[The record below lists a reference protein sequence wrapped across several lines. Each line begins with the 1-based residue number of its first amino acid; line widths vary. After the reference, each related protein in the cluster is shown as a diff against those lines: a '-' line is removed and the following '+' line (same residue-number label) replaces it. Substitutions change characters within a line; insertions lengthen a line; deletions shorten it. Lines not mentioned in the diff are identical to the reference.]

1 MSNAVFFM
9 RKRIEED
16 LKVELEERSFSI
28 VTNKFIGTTVEPH
41 PISEC
46 DIIDCNG
53 LLPDQ
58 FENTRDDD
66 DHLLRIMDD
75 SEIMCSVHKA
85 NIPIAK
91 YRNAI
96 ADPETDYG
104 PGFRCAEC
112 AKCITYK

>member
-1 MSNAVFFM
+1 
-9 RKRIEED
+9 
-16 LKVELEERSFSI
+16 
-28 VTNKFIGTTVEPH
+28 
-41 PISEC
+41 
-46 DIIDCNG
+46 
-53 LLPDQ
+53 
-58 FENTRDDD
+58 
-66 DHLLRIMDD
+66 MDD
-75 SEIMCSVHKA
+75 SEIMCSVNKA